1 MKMVEVQP
9 KEMKYFIEN
18 DKMNLVAGKQPK
30 ALEGLLRLVKKASAL
45 PRKEK
50 DKNIDE
56 MVL

>member
-1 MKMVEVQP
+1 MVEVQP